1 MWHSFIS
8 VTFFKKL
15 SVNYSSDVDSA
26 AQSEELDSPY
36 SMVVLCPISY
46 SLDSLSPSRLASGA
60 STAVP
65 NWIQCFQWVC
75 NMIHHGCTQP
85 CSKCRIH
92 HWKSFAAMP
101 IIQIFPRYYPC
112 CYWWSS
118 GSGPE
123 WGIPVFR
130 NEMRNNI
137 FWSKLSVFS
146 SENHSKKVLCL
157 LWILVPKSRGI
168 LKPCEYE
175 IHILKLIPN

>member
-1 MWHSFIS
+1 MWHFFIS
-8 VTFFKKL
+8 VTFCQKL
-15 SVNYSSDVDSA
+15 SVNCSSDLILQLSLKNLTHPTVW
-26 AQSEELDSPY
+26 
-36 SMVVLCPISY
+36 LCPISY

-112 CYWWSS
+112 CCWWSS

-123 WGIPVFR
+123 WGISVFR

-137 FWSKLSVFS
+137 FWSKQSVFS